1 VKQVS
6 KAVPD
11 VAEAT
16 DEARRDGVADTSP
29 VADSAGHGA
38 TPAADDQGQGAT
50 PAADDQEHGSSPAA
64 AADSADR
71 DQGSSPAADSAGR
84 GATPAADDQEQGS
97 SPVHRGWMP
106 LAGRRRWI
114 EPFVLAML
122 ARGSTYGYA
131 ILGRLEEMHI
141 TNGPVDVGLIYRTLR
156 DLEDAEQVSS
166 SWSEESSGPRRR
178 AYELTEAGYQALD
191 DWAAVMRERAR
202 LIGEFNADYLE
213 AVSAPRPSPR

>member
-1 VKQVS
+1 VKQVP

-16 DEARRDGVADTSP
+16 DEASRGGSAAASP
-29 VADSAGHGA
+29 VADSAGHGGS
-38 TPAADDQGQGAT
+38 PAVDSA
-50 PAADDQEHGSSPAA
+50 DQEQGSSPAA

-71 DQGSSPAADSAGR
+71 EQGSSPAADSAGR

-156 DLEDAEQVSS
+156 DLEDAKQVRS
-166 SWSEESSGPRRR
+166 SWSDESSGPRRR

-191 DWAAVMRERAR
+191 DCAAVMRERAR

-213 AVSAPRPSPR
+213 AVSAPRPTPR